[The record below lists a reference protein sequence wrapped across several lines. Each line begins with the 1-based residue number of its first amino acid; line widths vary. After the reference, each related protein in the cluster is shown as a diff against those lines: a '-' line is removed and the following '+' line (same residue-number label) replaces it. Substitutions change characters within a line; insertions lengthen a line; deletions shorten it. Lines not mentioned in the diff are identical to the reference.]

1 MPLPPMPPPTLVNLE
16 STLGCNLECVM
27 CGSHHAGV
35 TKKRAIMAPAL
46 RETVERDVLPG
57 AIDLSLTVAGEPF
70 MTPRLGDF
78 VGLAE
83 RSGLHLQLNTNAT
96 LIRDGALLR
105 RILKAAS
112 VIKISVDGARAE
124 TYESIRVGSRF
135 ALVIGNIEALVAARA
150 DLPRAERPRLAIC
163 MVLMRRNVLELV
175 EMVELA
181 HRLGVDRLE
190 VAHLT
195 VLVPE
200 MEAESLVHH
209 PALADAH
216 LAAAR
221 ARADALGLRLAL
233 PPQMDGTALPVAPGA
248 RLRLAAQELAQL
260 SGKRLGR
267 LGRTVLAKARA
278 ARWSLAAGGRV
289 PCHFL
294 QGGVFI
300 TLGGDVAPCPMPGRP
315 IVGNL
320 HETPWAELWNGP
332 VLTAMREGF
341 LRGEPFACCQ
351 HCSQNPHQ
359 YKPGDPQTARPRGYG
374 LLAERW
380 G

>member
-1 MPLPPMPPPTLVNLE
+1 MPLPPMPPPSLVNLE

-46 RETVERDVLPG
+46 VARVEAEVLPG

-70 MTPRLGDF
+70 MTPKLGDF

-83 RSGLHLQLNTNAT
+83 RSGLMLQLNTNAT

-105 RILKAAS
+105 RILAAAS
-112 VIKISVDGARAE
+112 VIKVSLDGATAA

-135 ALVIGNIEALVAARA
+135 DLVIGNIEALVAARA
-150 DLPRAERPRLAIC
+150 ALPRSDRPRLALC
-163 MVLMRRNVLELV
+163 MVLMRRNVEELV
-175 EMVELA
+175 AMVELA
-181 HRLGVDRLE
+181 HRLRVDRLE

-200 MEAESLVHH
+200 MEAESLVQA
-209 PALADAH
+209 PALADH
-216 LAAAR
+216 WLQAAR
-221 ARADALGLRLAL
+221 SRADALGLRLAL
-233 PPQMDGTALPVAPGA
+233 PPRMDGTPLPAGPGA
-248 RLRLAAQELAQL
+248 RLRLAAGELRGL
-260 SGKRLGR
+260 SGRRLGR
-267 LGRTVLAKARA
+267 FAKTVQARGRELLWSAR
-278 ARWSLAAGGRV
+278 AGGRV

-320 HETPWAELWNGP
+320 LEQGFGAIWNGP
-332 VLTAMREGF
+332 TLTAMREGF
-341 LRGEPFACCQ
+341 LRGEPFDCCR

-359 YKPGDPQTARPRGYG
+359 YMPGDEATARPRGYA
-374 LLAERW
+374 LLSERW